1 MMKFAALAAAALFVA
16 VSAAPAAD
24 NAGYI
29 TTTTLTD
36 SACVFYASG
45 TETETST
52 IPGSTVTALDP
63 STTTLTTTWY
73 VRPTAAAAAKRAET
87 TVVVSEV
94 CAETRTVNPITTTA
108 DPAIVTTTTAYA
120 STSTYTT
127 TYTLCVDGHACG

>member
-1 MMKFAALAAAALFVA
+1 MMKFAALTAAVLFVA

-24 NAGYI
+24 NAEYI

-45 TETETST
+45 TQTETST
-52 IPGSTVTALDP
+52 IPGSTFTYDDP

-73 VRPTAAAAAKRAET
+73 VLPTTTAAAKRAQT
-87 TVVVSEV
+87 TIVVSEV

-108 DPAIVTTTTAYA
+108 DPAVVTTTTAYA
-120 STSTYTT
+120 STETYTS
-127 TYTLCVDGHACG
+127 TYTLCIPGHHCF